1 MHIDQV
7 RPDIFTGSIGNW
19 VADWVHNAAAGG
31 RCKLPGYTIV
41 RNCYYR
47 LWIVRDTLAQFQ
59 IDPNKISRRVV
70 LFELFDLRPFAL
82 VLEKKL
88 LNDKLR
94 RKLRNLFSSSWE
106 ISSFFFFFALHQRER
121 KKKMNLVILSTFTN
135 FLKLFDIRDYNLK
148 RKKVSID
155 HQSLKSDDIGFS
167 SREAYWWRFNER
179 EKYRRETAKTET
191 FWHVATY

>member
-1 MHIDQV
+1 M
-7 RPDIFTGSIGNW
+7 
-19 VADWVHNAAAGG
+19 HNAAAGG

-59 IDPNKISRRVV
+59 IDPNKDKISRRAM

-106 ISSFFFFFALHQRER
+106 ISSFFFCSTSER
-121 KKKMNLVILSTFTN
+121 KKKENESRYSLHFHKL
-135 FLKLFDIRDYNLK
+135 LKI
-148 RKKVSID
+148 I
-155 HQSLKSDDIGFS
+155 
-167 SREAYWWRFNER
+167 
-179 EKYRRETAKTET
+179 
-191 FWHVATY
+191 

>member
-106 ISSFFFFFALHQRER
+106 ISSFFFCSTSER
-121 KKKMNLVILSTFTN
+121 KKKENEFRYSFHFHKL
-135 FLKLFDIRDYNLK
+135 LKIIQDYNLK

-167 SREAYWWRFNER
+167 SRETYWSRFNER

>member
-59 IDPNKISRRVV
+59 IDPNKISRRAV

-106 ISSFFFFFALHQRER
+106 ISSFFFCSTSER
-121 KKKMNLVILSTFTN
+121 KKKENEFRYSFHFHKL
-135 FLKLFDIRDYNLK
+135 LKIIQDYNLK

-167 SREAYWWRFNER
+167 SREAYWSRFNER

>member
-59 IDPNKISRRVV
+59 IDPNKISRRAV
-70 LFELFDLRPFAL
+70 LFELFDLRPFSCSRKKNS
-82 VLEKKL
+82 VKKL

-121 KKKMNLVILSTFTN
+121 KKKMNFVILSTFTN
-135 FLKLFDIRDYNLK
+135 FLKLFKIIILK
-148 RKKVSID
+148 GKKFRSITS
-155 HQSLKSDDIGFS
+155 H
-167 SREAYWWRFNER
+167 
-179 EKYRRETAKTET
+179 
-191 FWHVATY
+191 

>member
-1 MHIDQV
+1 MYMHIDQV

-59 IDPNKISRRVV
+59 IDPNKISRRAV
-70 LFELFDLRPFAL
+70 LFELFDLRSFAL

-106 ISSFFFFFALHQRER
+106 ISSFFFFCSTSER
-121 KKKMNLVILSTFTN
+121 KKKENESRYSLHFHKL
-135 FLKLFDIRDYNLK
+135 LKIIRY
-148 RKKVSID
+148 
-155 HQSLKSDDIGFS
+155 
-167 SREAYWWRFNER
+167 SRL
-179 EKYRRETAKTET
+179 
-191 FWHVATY
+191 

>member
-106 ISSFFFFFALHQRER
+106 ISSFFFCSTSER
-121 KKKMNLVILSTFTN
+121 KKKENEFRYSFHFHKL
-135 FLKLFDIRDYNLK
+135 LKIIQDYNLK

-167 SREAYWWRFNER
+167 SREAYWSRFNER